1 MTDSD
6 NTLMNKVVRP
16 FSVVISDDGG
26 ILATVTKTV
35 TEP

>member
-1 MTDSD
+1 MTNSDS
-6 NTLMNKVVRP
+6 TLMIQSVRP
-16 FSVVISDDGG
+16 FGYAISGDGG